1 MKLVRTANRFHQTI
15 LVLELLGFEVEK
27 TFFAQAKNR
36 NSFSRF
42 VKFSREG
49 VEIFEF

>member
-1 MKLVRTANRFHQTI
+1 MGLASSANHFLQTI
-15 LVLELLGFEVEK
+15 LVLELLGFKVEK

-42 VKFSREG
+42 VKFSKEG